1 MAHHRVKTNFE
12 KVQEFNRAFDM
23 VPQEPENYS
32 GYYENELGHIRVDAF
47 QNIRPQL
54 FTESPKIIQ
63 LRLDLIKEEIGELNQ
78 AITDNDFIETRDA
91 LADILY
97 VVYGMADVLGIDI
110 DTVFKDQITNSV
122 IPNTHERF
130 MEVLAK
136 YSNEGIDPA
145 RPIGLTNFNWVQV
158 YLDVYPAQFLELDNW
173 AQLTKQNILTIILV
187 KINSTYNLLE
197 KTCHSD
203 KPKNR
208 DAFYDSALYISQ
220 LLKWVYCYSEIATI
234 KSDCD
239 FAIVHDSNMS
249 KLCDTEADAQ
259 ATVADYAA
267 KFAAGTS
274 PYDSPYYYELP
285 KLGKWIVK
293 NKSTGKALKNI
304 KYCKVQF

>member
-1 MAHHRVKTNFE
+1 MEHHRVKTNFQ

-23 VPQEPENYS
+23 VPQNPENYR
-32 GYYENELGHIRVDAF
+32 GYYEDELGHIRVDAF

-54 FTESPKIIQ
+54 FNESPKIIQ
-63 LRLDLIKEEIGELNQ
+63 LRLDLINEEIGELNL
-78 AITDNDFIETRDA
+78 AIIDNDFIETRDA

-110 DTVFKDQITNSV
+110 DTFFKDQIINSI
-122 IPNTHERF
+122 IPNIHERF

-136 YSNEGIDPA
+136 YSNEGVDISH
-145 RPIGLTNFNWVQV
+145 PIGITNFNWVQV
-158 YLDVYPAQFLELDNW
+158 YLDVCPAQFLELDNW
-173 AQLTKQNILTIILV
+173 SQLTKQNILTIILV
-187 KINSTYNLLE
+187 KINSTYNQLE
-197 KTCHSD
+197 QTCHSD

-208 DAFYDSALYISQ
+208 DAFYDITLYISQ

-234 KSDCD
+234 KSNSD

-249 KLCDTEADAQ
+249 KLCDTKEDAK
-259 ATVADYAA
+259 ATVDDYTT
-267 KFAAGTS
+267 KFANGTS

-304 KYCKVQF
+304 KYRKVQF